1 MIQLTPPTTD
11 EYAAYYGDYIRRAIQ
26 RDDVFAALSAQ
37 IEELFTALDPLTD
50 IQERFRPGPEE
61 WSIKEVIGHL
71 NDVERVF
78 SYRLLRI
85 SRADPTP
92 LPGFSRF

>member
-50 IQERFRPGPEE
+50 I
-61 WSIKEVIGHL
+61 
-71 NDVERVF
+71 
-78 SYRLLRI
+78 
-85 SRADPTP
+85 
-92 LPGFSRF
+92 